1 LNSIIKFWKLLGP
14 GLLYAGAAVGVSHLV
29 QATKAGAVYGFALLG
44 WVVLINVIK
53 YPFFEV
59 GPRYFAATGNSLV
72 QGYAKLGKWAVG
84 LFIMQT
90 LSSMWIIQSAV
101 VLVTAGLAKKVLGL
115 DIEMFNLSLILFGL
129 AIILLISGKYSLLSG
144 FMKWMMIV
152 LAISTV
158 IALFF
163 TITQVDFSITQWF
176 PIVDL
181 TNPLHLTFLVGLLGW
196 MPAPLEVSVWHSVW
210 SKLASDEEEQKYEI
224 KEIDFTEKALHLD
237 KIQKVKNSMLDFH
250 IGYWGTMILA
260 MIFLALGALVIFPS
274 QIEISKSAVGFASQL
289 ISMYQVSMGSVLAW
303 VVSVAALVTMIS
315 TTIGCLDAFPR
326 VLEASVEALADKELS
341 LKKRN
346 LIYRVVL
353 FVVALGALVIL
364 NQFLG
369 NLKSLIQFATAV
381 AFITTPLIAILNYK
395 VINSNDV
402 PDEFKFSKVSYIT
415 SWVGMISLLSFAL
428 YYVYNLFV

>member
-1 LNSIIKFWKLLGP
+1 MNSIFKLWKLLGP

-29 QATKAGAVYGFALLG
+29 QSTKAGAIYGFALLG

-53 YPFFEV
+53 YPFFEA

-84 LFIMQT
+84 LFVVQT

-115 DIEMFNLSLILFGL
+115 EIEMFDISLILFGL
-129 AIILLISGKYSLLSG
+129 ALVLLISGKYSLLSG

-152 LAISTV
+152 LALSTIV
-158 IALFF
+158 ALFF
-163 TITQVDFSITQWF
+163 TLTQVDFSIIDFF
-176 PIVDL
+176 PKVDL
-181 TNPLHLTFLVGLLGW
+181 ANPVHLTFLVGLLGW

-210 SKLASDEEEQKYEI
+210 SKLASDDNDKYEI
-224 KEIDFTEKALHLD
+224 KEVELTEKAIRLD
-237 KIQKVKNSMLDFH
+237 LIQKMKNSMLDFH
-250 IGYWGTMILA
+250 VGYWGTMVLA
-260 MIFLALGALVIFPS
+260 MIFLALGALVVFPN
-274 QIEISKSAVGFASQL
+274 QVEISKSAVGFASQL
-289 ISMYQVSMGSVLAW
+289 ISMYESSMGEVLAW
-303 VVSVAALVTMIS
+303 VVSIAALVTMVS

-326 VLEASVEALADKELS
+326 VLEASIEALGDKELS
-341 LKKRN
+341 FKKRN
-346 LIYRVVL
+346 LIYRIFL

-381 AFITTPLIAILNYK
+381 AFITTPIIAILNFK
-395 VINSNDV
+395 VINSKEV
-402 PDEFKFSKVSYIT
+402 PTELRFSKVSYIT
-415 SWVGMISLLSFAL
+415 SWVGLVLLLGFAV
-428 YYVYNLFV
+428 YYVYSLCV